1 MDAVLAV
8 VGVVVV
14 LVLRMRALS
23 RKHQLDR
30 AYARA
35 LSDLAK
41 HAKWSAFKA
50 LVAAALIIVVLLS
63 LGAHA

>member
-8 VGVVVV
+8 VGVMVV
-14 LVLRMRALS
+14 LVLRMRAQH

-41 HAKWSAFKA
+41 RAKWSAFKV
-50 LVAAALIIVVLLS
+50 LVATALIAAVLLS